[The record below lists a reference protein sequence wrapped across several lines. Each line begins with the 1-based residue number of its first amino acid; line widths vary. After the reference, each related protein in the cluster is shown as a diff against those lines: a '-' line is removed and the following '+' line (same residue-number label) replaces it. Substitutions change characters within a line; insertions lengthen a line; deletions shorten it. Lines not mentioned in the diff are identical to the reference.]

1 MSWNFDFEIYS
12 AIIIAIVMIYYFKGT
27 HVPTWQNRIYSATLV
42 CALSFIVT
50 NIIATVCIIYISTVS
65 LNVAYFFNG
74 LYYIFLPMMPML
86 VLLFVVSLVH
96 QEFFSQK
103 SKILLMSAPY
113 IICVVLAFTN
123 YFNHMLFYLSKE
135 EGYVRGPYSV
145 IASYGCFGIYA
156 ICIVFFT
163 LYHKKEI
170 KQEKA
175 IAIYGFLIISAVAI
189 ALQMVFE
196 GYLFTG
202 MASASS
208 ILLIHLSMQNES
220 IVIDEL
226 TGAFKRQV
234 LVEMIEL
241 RFKRSEKCDLITI
254 GLRDFKFANEIFGT
268 RVCDHLLRDIAVYL
282 RSQASTGRVY
292 RFDGDVFIIP
302 VYKKSRLS
310 VDEILENIVKRFQS
324 PWNVNGLD
332 YKLSCYL
339 TVLQIINENLKN
351 VEDIVSALDFALH
364 ESKNHGDG
372 YILRGDE
379 IFTER
384 FKKKNRLKGMMANA
398 LENDGFEVHYQPI
411 YSISQKHYATS
422 EALVRMRDP
431 EFGMISPAEFIPMAE
446 ENGMIIDIG
455 LTVFEKVCR
464 FVAENPYEKAGF
476 ETVGVNLSVVQCMQE
491 NLADDLIAIMERYH
505 INPQRIKLEITE
517 TVAAASEGTLQNT
530 MTRLIDYGCSFALD
544 DFGIGYSSLSNMLTL
559 PLKLIKLDKSLIDRM
574 VGNEHMKMAL
584 ESIIDLIHR
593 LNMRV
598 VAEGV
603 EVTEELEILK
613 SLSCDFIQGYYFSK
627 PLPEDSFKD
636 LVRESAEKSH
646 VKDYNA

>member
-1 MSWNFDFEIYS
+1 MTWNFDFEIYS

-27 HVPTWQNRIYSATLV
+27 RVPTWQNRSYSAILV
-42 CALSFIVT
+42 CAFLFVIINITATLSLSH
-50 NIIATVCIIYISTVS
+50 ISSIPLDLVYF
-65 LNVAYFFNG
+65 LNL
-74 LYYIFLPMMPML
+74 LYYIFLPMMSML

-103 SKILLMSAPY
+103 SKVVLMLTPY
-113 IICVVLAFTN
+113 IICVVLALTNNFT
-123 YFNHMLFYLSKE
+123 HILFSLTKE
-135 EGYVRGPYSV
+135 AGYVRGPYS
-145 IASYGCFGIYA
+145 IAISYGCFALYA
-156 ICIVFFT
+156 VSIFVFT
-163 LYHKKEI
+163 LLHNKEI
-170 KQEKA
+170 KTDKTV
-175 IAIYGFLIISAVAI
+175 AIYGFLIISAISVAF
-189 ALQMVFE
+189 QMVLE
-196 GYLFTG
+196 GYMFTG

-241 RFKRSEKCDLITI
+241 RFKKAENCELITI

-268 RVCDHLLRDIAVYL
+268 KTCDQLLTAVATYL
-282 RSQASTGRVY
+282 KSQASTGRVY
-292 RFDGDVFIIP
+292 RFDGDVFIIAA
-302 VYKKSRLS
+302 YKKSKLS
-310 VDEILENIVKRFQS
+310 VEQILDNITDRFKIS
-324 PWNVNGLD
+324 WNINGLD
-332 YKLSCYL
+332 YKLSSYL
-339 TVLQIINENLKN
+339 TVLQIINENLKS

-364 ESKNHGDG
+364 EAKNHGDG
-372 YILRGDE
+372 WVVRGDE
-379 IFTER
+379 IFTDR
-384 FKKKNRLKGMMANA
+384 FKKKNRLKSMMAYA
-398 LENDGFEVHYQPI
+398 LDHDGFEVHYQPI
-411 YSISQKHYATS
+411 YSIPLKRYATS
-422 EALVRMRDP
+422 EALVRMSDP

-491 NLADDLIAIMERYH
+491 NLADDLIAVMERYQ
-505 INPQRIKLEITE
+505 IDPSRIKLEITE
-517 TVAAASEGTLQNT
+517 TVAAVSLGTLQQT

-544 DFGIGYSSLSNMLTL
+544 DFGIGYASMSNMLTL
-559 PLKLIKLDKSLIDRM
+559 PLKLIKLDKSLIERM
-574 VGNEHMKMAL
+574 VENEHMKMAV
-584 ESIIDLIHR
+584 ECIIGLIHR

-603 EVTEELEILK
+603 EVSEELEILK

-627 PLPEDSFKD
+627 PLPEESFKN
-636 LVRESAEKSH
+636 LVREAAEKSN
-646 VKDYNA
+646 VQN